1 MKASLRMR
9 VRRRLEGAQCIAAEA
24 WAEGEGEAT
33 IDPAGAW
40 LNAHPKEVARYQE
53 LGGVLAVH
61 GTLGIVAHGKTLTD
75 ARVKVDALGL
85 TDTERDEVVFSPA
98 SW

>member
-1 MKASLRMR
+1 MKTSLRTR
-9 VRRRLEGAQCIAAEA
+9 VRRRLEGARCIAAEA
-24 WAEGEGEAT
+24 WAEGEGPAT

-40 LNAHPKEVARYQE
+40 LNAHPKEVAHYQE

-61 GTLGIVAHGKTLTD
+61 GTLGIVAHGETLES
-75 ARVKVDALGL
+75 ARVKVDTLGL
-85 TDTERDEVVFSPA
+85 TDAERDEVVFSPA